1 MEIIRDFNNKLL
13 KRRELLVSMKVEKT
27 PSMIEAQ
34 DAISTQQKAD
44 KELVVVKS
52 IRSGFG
58 TRNFDV
64 EAFVYATAE
73 QKAKT
78 ESKPKVK
85 KAPGAAS

>member
-1 MEIIRDFNNKLL
+1 MEIIKDFNNKLL
-13 KRRELLVSMKVEKT
+13 KRKELLVGMKVDKT

-34 DAISTQQKAD
+34 DAISAGQKAE

-58 TRNFDV
+58 TRNFEV
-64 EAFVYATAE
+64 EAFVYDSVE

-85 KAPGAAS
+85 KAPGAA